1 MAWINPLVPNIS
13 DYSAFLVSM
22 LTVSAGQTLNTF
34 LPSVSGTA
42 TGTSA
47 MTLTDSSKT
56 WTTNQWSGCT
66 LYDSTA
72 NLQVVVTSNTSN
84 TLTFV
89 AQTNPP
95 STGDAYIVVQQVVAT
110 SLNIA
115 LATVNQAINQVSPQI
130 YTLAVYNLAADRL
143 LNFAPDQP
151 NQTYFEQLRT
161 QYHLLDSKVG
171 TVSSGSDQGTSGSLL
186 NPDQMRTFTLQHL
199 QLLKTPFGR
208 TYLEY
213 AQAYGVQIWGLS

>member
-1 MAWINPLVPNIS
+1 MTWVNPLVPNIS

-34 LPSVSGTA
+34 LPSTSGTA
-42 TGTSA
+42 SGASA
-47 MTLTDSSKT
+47 TTLTDSSKT
-56 WTTNQWSGCT
+56 WTASQWVGCA
-66 LYDSTA
+66 LYDSTT
-72 NLQVVVTSNTSN
+72 NLQVVVSANTTN
-84 TLTFV
+84 TLTF
-89 AQTNPP
+89 ATQAIPP
-95 STGDAYIVVQQVVAT
+95 AAGDAYIVVQPVVAT
-110 SLNIA
+110 SLTVA
-115 LATVNQAINQVSPQI
+115 LATVNQAINQASPQI

-143 LNFAPDQP
+143 LNFAPDQA
-151 NQTYFEQLRT
+151 NQTYFQQLRT

-213 AQAYGVQIWGLS
+213 AQTYGVQIWGLN